1 MYTRKLKKRKSS
13 RTKRSHARR
22 TKRSSRTKRTK
33 RSHARHTKRS
43 SHKQMRGG
51 FAVPL
56 FGAPYN
62 AASLNPQ
69 GNYYPY
75 NPYVEQWPSQSN
87 AMLGGGKKRNG
98 MRMRSGQKGMRSGQK
113 GMRSGQKGMRMKGGG
128 ITEFVTSLFPQEI
141 LNISRSVPAGLGH
154 MYDKFN
160 GTASS
165 ASSMVYPTQ
174 QPNVISNAMR
184 SDMIKPSNINKFY
197 ENSNNLVSKI

>member
-1 MYTRKLKKRKSS
+1 MYTRKLKKRKTT

-22 TKRSSRTKRTK
+22 TKRSHARRTK
-33 RSHARHTKRS
+33 RSK
-43 SHKQMRGG
+43 KMRGG
-51 FAVPL
+51 YAVPL

-62 AASLNPQ
+62 AAALNPQ

-75 NPYVEQWPSQSN
+75 NPNVEQWPEQSN
-87 AMLGGGKKRNG
+87 AMLGGGRKGK
-98 MRMRSGQKGMRSGQK
+98 RMRSGKGK
-113 GMRSGQKGMRMKGGG
+113 KGMRMKGGG

-174 QPNVISNAMR
+174 QPIVISSAT
-184 SDMIKPSNINKFY
+184 SGEMIRPSNINKFY
-197 ENSNNLVSKI
+197 SDSNDLVSKI